1 MSRCDRCGDPVEY
14 ARKLKLKCL
23 EAAIG
28 TALFNEKEMGTADI
42 IRRAAGFYNYVSG
55 KND

>member
-23 EAAIG
+23 EAATESFKVTTVAG
-28 TALFNEKEMGTADI
+28 GTADI